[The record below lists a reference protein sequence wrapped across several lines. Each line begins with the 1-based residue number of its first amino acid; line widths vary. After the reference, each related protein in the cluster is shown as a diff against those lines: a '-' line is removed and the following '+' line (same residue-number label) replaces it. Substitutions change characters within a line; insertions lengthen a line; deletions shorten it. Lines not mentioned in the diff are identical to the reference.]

1 MRQNLRSALVLCLL
15 TLAMAVPAL
24 GDTCVADPSW
34 VNDPV
39 LLATIPG
46 GGETFCSFHQFAWQN
61 FLTLIQKNAFLTFV
75 PSDRVFVATGTPAPW
90 TNSPSPLSLGQLI
103 KEAGS
108 KKPLVAQNGQMVQ
121 FDVRINRSW
130 YDAVVADRLYTT
142 AQAFN
147 RLCTNIDAPIEN
159 QDPNDKFGAI
169 ELKSS
174 WLPMNCT
181 PQSGYVC
188 STDGKY
194 GLTGMHI
201 VQKMSNH
208 QEWVWASFEHVANS
222 PDCVA
227 LGSKPPAPFGK
238 WSFFQRRFHSL
249 RRTRPADL
257 QRQELQPDL
266 QRLPDHWGVERLSPD
281 ADRHR
286 RSRRIGRPAG
296 RPVERQ
302 RPFDADQPQPHGAQ
316 ELRPGRHPLV
326 PEGPDRQTRAR
337 RHQPTGR
344 PALHRLGRP
353 RQHHHGDLHP
363 ATQLLQLPRHLAV
376 PVQLQPAQDTL
387 RRPGL
392 LRGRTQSPVLD
403 PARLERHP
411 PCQNVPPALRA
422 AAAKAAK
429 SSGQK

>member
-1 MRQNLRSALVLCLL
+1 MKTTLRSVLVSCLL
-15 TLAMAVPAL
+15 TMALVAPTL
-24 GDTCVADPSW
+24 GDSCLADPSW

-75 PSDRVFVATGTPAPW
+75 PSDRVFVATGAPAPW
-90 TNSPSPLSLGQLI
+90 TNSPKPLSLGQLI

-130 YDAVVADRLYTT
+130 YDAVVSDRLYTT
-142 AQAFN
+142 AGFN
-147 RLCTNIDAPIEN
+147 RLCTNINAPIEN

-181 PQSGYVC
+181 PQSGDVC

-227 LGSKPPAPFGK
+227 LGAKPPAPFGK
-238 WSFFQRRFHSL
+238 WSFFNGDFTPCGGPGQPTCSAKNCNPTCNVYQTTGASNVCRQTPIATDDLDGSGGPLVVQLNASVHSML
-249 RRTRPADL
+249 TNPNLTVLKNYDLVGTLWFQKGLTAKPAL
-257 QRQELQPDL
+257 
-266 QRLPDHWGVERLSPD
+266 D
-281 ADRHR
+281 A
-286 RSRRIGRPAG
+286 SNPPAG
-296 RPVERQ
+296 Q
-302 RPFDADQPQPHGAQ
+302 RFIGSVDLANTTMETYTQQLNCYSCHVTSLYQFSYNQPKTAF
-316 ELRPGRHPLV
+316 
-326 PEGPDRQTRAR
+326 
-337 RHQPTGR
+337 
-344 PALHRLGRP
+344 
-353 RQHHHGDLHP
+353 GDLVSSE
-363 ATQLLQLPRHLAV
+363 ADFSHLFSIQQGSNV
-376 PVQLQPAQDTL
+376 T
-387 RRPGL
+387 
-392 LRGRTQSPVLD
+392 
-403 PARLERHP
+403 P
-411 PCQNVPPALRA
+411 PCQNVPPAVRA
-422 AAAKAAK
+422 AAAAK
-429 SSGQK
+429 SSSQK